1 MKNKRLNE
9 KKKTNNKKKPTH
21 QQKQKSDR
29 FMSKFAY

>member
-9 KKKTNNKKKPTH
+9 KKKKQIIKINTH

-29 FMSKFAY
+29 FMSKFGY